1 MGRNAEDLERLTET
15 WVQIADGQIGADT
28 VSYREA
34 VRILTDRLAA
44 LVHPED
50 ARRPYVAAMVRQGY
64 RRATAY
70 KVVKRAFALAAER
83 IAVTVRTGAGTHPE
97 TLPKSGQIGTTT
109 ISPTDRTKTALS
121 VADTAPP
128 PERGST
134 RAPLRADPLYYGRFG
149 QPALGATPWRY
160 FQDNPKLPLYA
171 PAAYPMTDAGVPVL
185 DPLNWLAPYGVD
197 ETGTPLAPY
206 GVTHRFGYPVRREGV
221 PPGSPL
227 PSPKTH
233 ATGEEGWEDW

>member
-1 MGRNAEDLERLTET
+1 MGRNTADLERLTEI
-15 WVQIADGQIGADT
+15 WQRIAGGRIDGDT
-28 VSYREA
+28 VSFREA
-34 VRILTDRLAA
+34 VRILTVRLAA
-44 LVHPED
+44 LVDPRE

-64 RRATAY
+64 RSATAY
-70 KVVKRAFALAAER
+70 QVVNRAFALAAER
-83 IAVTVRTGAGTHPE
+83 IAVPAPGVGAGTAAFPPAE
-97 TLPKSGQIGTTT
+97 TPKPAHCALPVET
-109 ISPTDRTKTALS
+109 
-121 VADTAPP
+121 TAPP
-128 PERGST
+128 PGHGST
-134 RAPLRADPLYYGRFG
+134 RPPLRADPIYYGRFG

-171 PAAYPMTDAGVPVL
+171 RAAYPMRDAGVPVL